1 LIPQDIVF
9 HSAGPFAVA
18 VLALIMAFLQ
28 VLLLVRKPTFKWYG
42 WGAAISLSGVV
53 YAIGIFG
60 EYNTPAGAVNRF
72 AGILEFSA
80 IVFLIHCSYGFSFSY
95 LGKKSYRF
103 HLLAGIFHG
112 LILVVLWTTDAIV
125 AERFVARNLMGLPG
139 PFVEPAL
146 GALGPVFVFYGI
158 LASIGIILLWVGHRD
173 ADLRHRT
180 TFLTGFIFWLVLAAH
195 DGLVSMRLQA
205 TPYLME
211 YGLLG
216 FAVVVLWVVFSGYAD
231 SATLDEYTTIAELA
245 SEGIVLIQEDMAV
258 FTNPACGTLFGG
270 PVAHAKVADFIRLV
284 VPEDRQRFMAYYR
297 ALLESRDAPESMLLR
312 ITRADG
318 EEKIIETSA
327 KRVLYR
333 KKSAILAVLRD
344 VTQRIQDEQA
354 RKQNE
359 EKIERLK
366 KMESLGL
373 LAGGVAHDLN
383 NVLSGIVGYP
393 DLILMDLPED
403 SKLRRPIKVMQESGQ
418 RAAAIVQDLL
428 TVARGV
434 AVGRETLN
442 LNEVIRDYLSSPE
455 FDKLRQFDPGVAI
468 EDRLDEDLLNIKG
481 SAFHVRKA
489 VMNLVSNASEAIEAE
504 GRVRISTSNRYID
517 RRMRGYQD
525 VPAGEYAVLTV
536 EDSGPGIAPENLHR
550 IFEPFFTKKVMG
562 RSGTGL
568 GLTTVWNV
576 VQDHRG
582 FVDVISGEGGTRF
595 TLYFPAT
602 RDAVSDKAPAVP
614 LTHLRGK
621 GQTIL
626 VIDDVES
633 QREISCRMLQT
644 LGYQTEAV
652 ASGEAAVAYLKTH
665 RADLLLLDMIMDPG
679 IDGRETYARI
689 KQFHPDQKAIIVSGY
704 AETEQVAQTLATG
717 AGQFLKKP
725 LLLEDLGLAVKRE
738 LERPSAIS
746 LSVGITPD

>member
-1 LIPQDIVF
+1 MIPQKIVF

-18 VLALIMAFLQ
+18 VLALIMALLQ
-28 VLLLVRKPTFKWYG
+28 ALLLLRKPTSKWYG
-42 WGAAISLSGVV
+42 WGAAISLSGMV
-53 YAIGIFG
+53 YAVGIFG
-60 EYNTPAGAVNRF
+60 EYNTPAGALNRF

-95 LGKKSYRF
+95 LGKKSNRY

-125 AERFVARNLMGLPG
+125 ARRFVARDLTGLPR

-146 GALGPVFVFYGI
+146 GALGPAFVSYGI
-158 LASIGIILLWVGHRD
+158 LTSIGVILLWVRHRD

-180 TFLTGFIFWLVLAAH
+180 AFLTGLVFWLVLAVH
-195 DGLVSMRLQA
+195 DGLVSMGLQA

-231 SATLDEYTTIAELA
+231 SATLDEYTTIAELT
-245 SEGIVLIQEDMAV
+245 SEGIILIQEDRTV
-258 FTNPACGTLFGG
+258 FANPAYGSLFGG
-270 PVAHAKVADFIRLV
+270 PVAHGSVADFIRLV
-284 VPEDRQRFMAYYR
+284 SPGDRRRFEAYYR
-297 ALLESRDAPESMLLR
+297 TLLESRDAPESILLR
-312 ITRADG
+312 FTRAEG

-333 KKSAILAVLRD
+333 KKPAVLAVLRD
-344 VTQRIQDEQA
+344 VTQRIHDEEA
-354 RKQNE
+354 RKRNE
-359 EKIERLK
+359 EKLERLK

-393 DLILMDLPED
+393 DLILMDLPAD
-403 SKLRRPIKVMQESGQ
+403 SKLRKPIKVMQESGQ

-434 AVGRETLN
+434 AVGREALN
-442 LNEVIRDYLSSPE
+442 LNEVVRDYLSSPE
-455 FDKLRQFDPGVAI
+455 FDKLRQFHPGVAI
-468 EDRLDEDLLNIKG
+468 EDHLDEDLLNIKG

-489 VMNLVSNASEAIEAE
+489 AMNLVSNASEAIEGE
-504 GRVRISTSNRYID
+504 GRVRVSTSNRYID
-517 RRMRGYQD
+517 RPVKGYQD

-536 EDSGPGIAPENLHR
+536 EDSGPGIAPDSLHR

-568 GLTTVWNV
+568 GLTTVWNA
-576 VQDHRG
+576 VQDHHG
-582 FVDVISGEGGTRF
+582 FIDVTSGENGTRF
-595 TLYFPAT
+595 TLYFPVT
-602 RDAVSDKAPAVP
+602 RDMVADKALSVP
-614 LTHLRGK
+614 LAHLRGE

-626 VIDDVES
+626 IIDDVES
-633 QREISCRMLQT
+633 QRDISCRMLQA

-665 RADLLLLDMIMDPG
+665 RTDLLLLDMIMDPG
-679 IDGRETYARI
+679 INGRETYARI
-689 KQFHPDQKAIIVSGY
+689 KQVHPDQKAIIVSGY
-704 AETEQVAQTLATG
+704 AETEQVAQTLAMG

-725 LLLEDLGLAVKRE
+725 LLLEDLGVAVKRE
-738 LERPSAIS
+738 LRRPPPAEHSG
-746 LSVGITPD
+746 GITPH